1 MSAVE
6 TASMMSDVSLNIS
19 QLRILFKILRNKL
32 GAKMCEPESI
42 MKSLSRDMIL
52 LKFGEYK
59 YYHEVGSKPEYI
71 LSSKPNSARF
81 LNLLPFFKISFNL
94 NLYLFILETLLLN
107 TSLFLFN
114 SSIQKSRFKISSVML
129 VIEV

>member
-6 TASMMSDVSLNIS
+6 TASMMSDVGLNIS
-19 QLRILFKILRNKL
+19 QLSILFKKLRNKL

-42 MKSLSRDMIL
+42 MKSLSGDMIF

-71 LSSKPNSARF
+71 LFWIRDTVAV
-81 LNLLPFFKISFNL
+81 FKK
-94 NLYLFILETLLLN
+94 ETQL
-107 TSLFLFN
+107 
-114 SSIQKSRFKISSVML
+114 
-129 VIEV
+129 